1 MRSRLMLVEDSTS
14 AEDERT
20 GAMMLPFTVPCLPS
34 WNMSSRATCG
44 L

>member
-1 MRSRLMLVEDSTS
+1 MLVEDRTN
-14 AEDERT
+14 AEVERI
-20 GAMMLPFTVPCLPS
+20 GAMMLPLIVPCRPS